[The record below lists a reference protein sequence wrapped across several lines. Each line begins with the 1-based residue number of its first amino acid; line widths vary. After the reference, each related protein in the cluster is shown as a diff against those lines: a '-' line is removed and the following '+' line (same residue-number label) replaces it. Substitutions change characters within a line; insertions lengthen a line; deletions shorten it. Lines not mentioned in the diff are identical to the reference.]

1 MTSLQFLH
9 TPLPDL
15 DTYQLSTQSDLWFLH
30 NWRMKFAP
38 LKRCHVTLDDVMM
51 TPLFATPIWIRA
63 YAYAKFE

>member
-15 DTYQLSTQSDLWFLH
+15 DTYQLSTQSDLRFLH
-30 NWRMKFAP
+30 NCTVIFAP
-38 LKRCHVTLDDVMM
+38 LTSCHVTLDDVMM
-51 TPLFATPIWIRA
+51 TSLFVAPSGIRD